1 MPGTLTTGQGVKE
14 MEEKKLFAVLQE
26 ERELLHK
33 QLQLLAEQSKS
44 CTPTELAKLSTDGC
58 YLFCAG
64 SGMLVKM

>member
-33 QLQLLAEQSKS
+33 QLQLLAEQSKG
-44 CTPTELAKLSTDGC
+44 CVPTELAELSAQMVAI
-58 YLFCAG
+58 YSVLK
-64 SGMLVKM
+64 V